1 MCLIEPA
8 RITISAFLN
17 ALMLRRSMT
26 SRQLRERSGKSDS
39 LRFFSGSF
47 RCARAHI
54 RTAYEGIFMEVAARS
69 RLLAGAAIIGAGALV
84 AAPIQPVP
92 DVIAAPVIQSA
103 TPAVE
108 MTALVNPIE
117 LWSAVISQAI
127 ANTGAI
133 ANTVLENPIPIAHK
147 VIDNQLITADVL
159 TSFVA
164 LFGEGFVASA
174 GGVPA
179 ALQSAVEQI
188 LAGEIYSGVENYAIA
203 ILTPV
208 VEGALGALGQLDD
221 ISAVLQNPFLNAANV
236 VGTVVSVP
244 TLIGAGLP
252 ILFEALSPI
261 LQVGLT
267 AQGVYDGV
275 TAGDLEAVANALIS
289 FPSDM
294 AGTILNGNPTIGNSG
309 LLGSELGLIPS
320 LLTVRQSIADA
331 IQPPAVSTLVG
342 AKMESAP
349 EVNSFTFTVDED
361 GELGEVTKSTT
372 ESGTTEGNG
381 IQAIAAKSA
390 DAEDDATTGT
400 GTETEPEKSEKPV
413 VKSKK
418 PLVTLGNKFSPTTT
432 AGDKARPGQ
441 RAEAALKSI
450 GDEVNKTVKKIGDGV
465 KKALGVKG
473 KKKAD
478 SKASSSSKD
487 SAGSED

>member
-1 MCLIEPA
+1 M
-8 RITISAFLN
+8 
-17 ALMLRRSMT
+17 
-26 SRQLRERSGKSDS
+26 
-39 LRFFSGSF
+39 
-47 RCARAHI
+47 
-54 RTAYEGIFMEVAARS
+54 
-69 RLLAGAAIIGAGALV
+69 
-84 AAPIQPVP
+84 
-92 DVIAAPVIQSA
+92 
-103 TPAVE
+103 
-108 MTALVNPIE
+108 
-117 LWSAVISQAI
+117 
-127 ANTGAI
+127 
-133 ANTVLENPIPIAHK
+133 
-147 VIDNQLITADVL
+147 
-159 TSFVA
+159 
-164 LFGEGFVASA
+164 
-174 GGVPA
+174 
-179 ALQSAVEQI
+179 
-188 LAGEIYSGVENYAIA
+188 
-203 ILTPV
+203 
-208 VEGALGALGQLDD
+208 
-221 ISAVLQNPFLNAANV
+221 
-236 VGTVVSVP
+236 SVP

-413 VKSKK
+413 EKSKK

-450 GDEVNKTVKKIGDGV
+450 GNEVNKTVKKIGDGV